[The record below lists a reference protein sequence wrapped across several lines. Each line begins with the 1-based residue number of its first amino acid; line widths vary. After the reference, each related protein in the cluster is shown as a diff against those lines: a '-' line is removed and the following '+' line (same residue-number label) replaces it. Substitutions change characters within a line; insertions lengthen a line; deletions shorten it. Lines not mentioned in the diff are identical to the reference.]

1 MNKTTKTVL
10 IIAIIVLLI
19 FGVALAVYNHFKAE
33 PMDANTTGGGNVLDN
48 ANNGLENLIND
59 ILDEENEESANNEQN
74 TDENNNTTN
83 IQASNTQTQNQS
95 SNNVGANTE
104 NQTTPGEQKAVELVK
119 ESWKKEWGNLNDV
132 SFNNVMI
139 QGDGKYVVSVND
151 SKTTKVIRRY
161 VVDTVTGL
169 VEEK

>member
-59 ILDEENEESANNEQN
+59 ILDEENEES
-74 TDENNNTTN
+74 
-83 IQASNTQTQNQS
+83 
-95 SNNVGANTE
+95 ANTE